1 MRRRQIDLTVILKK
15 YPGLF
20 GYFVI
25 ILFLSGCY
33 SHFAIKESAEEVVS
47 KNREISKIKLQN
59 EQEINFH
66 SKENV
71 LVSIGSDSLTYKD
84 NKGEIHRTDVKDV
97 NQWYE
102 YKFNFFRTLVGTIFI
117 SVSILGMSIG
127 TYLLFA
133 PIRGN

>member
-1 MRRRQIDLTVILKK
+1 MDLTVILKK
-15 YPGLF
+15 YLGLF
-20 GYFVI
+20 CSFII
-25 ILFLSGCY
+25 ILSLSGCY
-33 SHFAIKESAEEVVS
+33 SHFTIKESIGEAVS

-71 LVSIGSDSLTYKD
+71 LVSIDSDSLTYKD
-84 NKGEIHRTDVKDV
+84 NKGEIHRTDIKDV
-97 NQWYE
+97 SQWYE
-102 YKFNFFRTLVGTIFI
+102 YRFNFFRTLVGTIFI

>member
-1 MRRRQIDLTVILKK
+1 MDLTVILKK
-15 YPGLF
+15 YFGLF
-20 GYFVI
+20 CYSVI
-25 ILFLSGCY
+25 MLFLSGCY
-33 SHFAIKESAEEVVS
+33 SHFAIKESIGEAVS

-71 LVSIGSDSLTYKD
+71 LVSIDSDSLTYKD
-84 NKGEIHRTDVKDV
+84 NKGEIHRTDIEDV
-97 NQWYE
+97 SQWYE
-102 YKFNFFRTLVGTIFI
+102 YRFNFFRTLIGTIFI
-117 SVSILGMSIG
+117 SVSILGLSIG